1 MRLRGVRLH
10 AGAAALNFVVAAQN
24 TCGFRL
30 VGIDRGINFDS
41 IMGFLDNIKMMP
53 AVTKNLIAI
62 NMVVWLAMALVPS
75 LAGTIERYC
84 ALYYFTS
91 DQFVPSQLI
100 TYMFVHGGFVHLFF
114 NMFAL
119 YMFGVTMER
128 VLGGPRFLFYY
139 ISCGLGAALV
149 QEGVFA
155 LMIHHYASVFPNP
168 GEVTELLRHSVVR
181 LTELWSIGVN
191 PNEPLVGNL
200 YGLYHTP
207 TVGASGAVF
216 GILLA
221 FGYMFPNVRLYLI
234 FPPVP
239 IKARVFVLI
248 YAGIELLLGIY
259 NSQADTV
266 AHFAHLGGML
276 FGLLILI
283 YWRRK
288 RVIGGPYF

>member
-1 MRLRGVRLH
+1 
-10 AGAAALNFVVAAQN
+10 
-24 TCGFRL
+24 
-30 VGIDRGINFDS
+30 
-41 IMGFLDNIKMMP
+41 MGFLDNIKMMP

-62 NMVVWLAMALVPS
+62 NVVVWLAMALVPS

-155 LMIHHYASVFPNP
+155 LMIHHYASVFSNP

-239 IKARVFVLI
+239 IRARVFVLI

-283 YWRRK
+283 YWRKK

>member
-1 MRLRGVRLH
+1 M
-10 AGAAALNFVVAAQN
+10 
-24 TCGFRL
+24 GF
-30 VGIDRGINFDS
+30 FDS
-41 IMGFLDNIKMMP
+41 IKMMP
-53 AVTKNLIAI
+53 PVTKNLLAI
-62 NMVVWLAMALVPS
+62 NVLVWLAMSLVPS
-75 LAGTIERYC
+75 LAGAIERYA

-91 DQFVPSQLI
+91 DQFIPSQLI

-119 YMFGVTMER
+119 FMFGVTMER
-128 VLGGPRFLFYY
+128 VLGGQRFLFYY
-139 ISCGLGAALV
+139 VSCGLGAALV

-155 LMIHHYASVFPNP
+155 LMINHYASVFQNP
-168 GEVTELLRHSVVR
+168 GEVTALLSNSVVKIS
-181 LTELWSIGVN
+181 ELWSIGVDS
-191 PNEPLVGNL
+191 NEPLVGNIF
-200 YGLYHTP
+200 GLYHTP

-221 FGYMFPNVRLYLI
+221 FGYMFPNVRLYLV

-239 IKARVFVLI
+239 IRARVFVLG
-248 YAGIELLLGIY
+248 YAAIELLLGIY

-276 FGLLILI
+276 FGLFILM

-288 RVIGGPYF
+288 HIIGGPYF